1 MCLCVVRV
9 LVRARKLGGCICALT
24 CRPSHSIPTLLVL
37 LAQPNKVRHWRY
49 YYAGCTEQRRTPTGE
64 ICERRPDPDWT
75 QKSAEGGIDYYHLDY
90 LFDVAD
96 FQTAKQYFV
105 YDPDV
110 AATGTPTGKWVQ
122 AGKTLSKV
130 EAGTTPGSA
139 AAKAADAKKAD
150 EKKAAKLATGS
161 TTVPSLAVAVVA
173 MFALWR

>member
-1 MCLCVVRV
+1 MKDVQIRI
-9 LVRARKLGGCICALT
+9 G
-24 CRPSHSIPTLLVL
+24 
-37 LAQPNKVRHWRY
+37 
-49 YYAGCTEQRRTPTGE
+49 
-64 ICERRPDPDWT
+64 T

-150 EKKAAKLATGS
+150 DAKNGTPITAAETKNGARS
-161 TTVPSLAVAVVA
+161 RPCA
-173 MFALWR
+173 

>member
-1 MCLCVVRV
+1 MKSVKDVQIRI
-9 LVRARKLGGCICALT
+9 G
-24 CRPSHSIPTLLVL
+24 
-37 LAQPNKVRHWRY
+37 
-49 YYAGCTEQRRTPTGE
+49 
-64 ICERRPDPDWT
+64 T